1 MLSSLAAEHLRG
13 CIVFACFAFVPCW
26 LDPPVRAEL
35 YWHVPQARL
44 REARDHGVAL
54 ASAQAGM
61 ESALGVS
68 AASGLPFQKVELEIP
83 G

>member
-1 MLSSLAAEHLRG
+1 MLAGSTRTSRTGTFHS
-13 CIVFACFAFVPCW
+13 
-26 LDPPVRAEL
+26 
-35 YWHVPQARL
+35 QARL

-61 ESALGVS
+61 ESALGIS